1 LYNARKI
8 CKVDVRMVGNIP
20 KKVFTLDEVK
30 PGEKCVQIC
39 LVLKDVPGAL
49 AKAARFLAD
58 AGVNIKTGSTFF
70 LPEEYPNAGIWS
82 SFVDF
87 SRAEKSPKEVF
98 EELKRLD
105 VVLDA
110 RLEEP
115 NPAPFDSIHFPVLH
129 ATTRAVILPIGMFW
143 ALWDGFERI
152 LQPSGLAAVLY
163 NAGKE
168 IGEHAAKRLNEM
180 FRIEGKELIQA
191 LAQAGKAT
199 GWGITEV
206 NSISMKR
213 HRAKIIVK
221 ECFEAAAW
229 RKKPYNVCHWT
240 RGYLAG
246 YMSTVF
252 RKSVEANETK
262 CIARG
267 DSYCEFEIR

>member
-1 LYNARKI
+1 
-8 CKVDVRMVGNIP
+8 MVGSIP
-20 KKVFTLDEVK
+20 KKVFTLDVVK

-39 LVLKDVPGAL
+39 LVLKDFPGAV
-49 AKAARFLAD
+49 AKTAKLLAD
-58 AGVNIKTGSTFF
+58 AKINIKTGSTFY
-70 LPEEYPNAGIWS
+70 LPEYPNAGIWS

-87 SRAEKSPKEVF
+87 SKATKSPEEVL
-98 EELKRLD
+98 EELKKLD
-105 VVLDA
+105 VVLDV

-115 NPAPFDSIHFPVLH
+115 KPAPFESIHFPVLH
-129 ATTRAVILPIGMFW
+129 ATTRALILPIGMFW

-168 IGEHAAKRLNEM
+168 VGDRAAKRLSEM
-180 FRIEGKELIQA
+180 FNVEGKELVQA
-191 LAQAGKAT
+191 FAQAVKAT

-206 NSISMKR
+206 SSIYMKK
-213 HRAKIIVK
+213 HSATIIVR
-221 ECFEAAAW
+221 ECFEAVAW

-252 RKSVEANETK
+252 GKPVEAFETK

-267 DSYCEFEIR
+267 DQYCEFKIQQKI